1 MASTEPRTVF
11 LAFIVILVVVI
22 IILLGICWKVFKPD
36 VMRKLMRPRSPGS
49 GETSHDL
56 SLWMNLYSFHPMFLT
71 QLCIFLFGWRN
82 RGARVLQRQ
91 YEWKPPDDY
100 ILRLCYAEEGHEGF
114 QPEKPAWQRRFWA
127 CLFGTFL
134 WQKHEKNIYCI
145 CTTRS
150 GTCDFT
156 WFLLQCYIDQGKL
169 DDGRKVAVK
178 QLSVGK
184 SGQGESEF
192 FVEVNLIT
200 SIQHK
205 NLVRLVGCCSEGS
218 QRLLVYEFMKNK
230 SLDKILFG
238 NHNRS

>member
-1 MASTEPRTVF
+1 MASTEPRTIF

-100 ILRLCYAEEGHEGF
+100 ILRLCYTEEGHEGF

-134 WQKHEKNIYCI
+134 RQKRGKKIMLHLYYPI
-145 CTTRS
+145 
-150 GTCDFT
+150 GDL
-156 WFLLQCYIDQGKL
+156 WFYMVLVCNVILIRGNLMTVGKL
-169 DDGRKVAVK
+169 LWSNSASASLGRANQSSSLKW
-178 QLSVGK
+178 
-184 SGQGESEF
+184 
-192 FVEVNLIT
+192 T
-200 SIQHK
+200 W
-205 NLVRLVGCCSEGS
+205 S
-218 QRLLVYEFMKNK
+218 QASSTRISFA
-230 SLDKILFG
+230 
-238 NHNRS
+238 